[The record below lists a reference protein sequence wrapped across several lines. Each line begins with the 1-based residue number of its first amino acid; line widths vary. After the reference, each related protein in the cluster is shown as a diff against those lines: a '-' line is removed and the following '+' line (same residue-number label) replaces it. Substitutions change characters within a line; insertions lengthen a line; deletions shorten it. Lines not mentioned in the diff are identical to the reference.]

1 MVNGDAGG
9 GDRLALAV
17 LAQHRM
23 ATTQQVHLMISPAV
37 RVEQTRRR
45 LVKLRAEGLI
55 AV

>member
-23 ATTQQVHLMISPAV
+23 ATTQQVHLMISPRCAD
-37 RVEQTRRR
+37 RADQAAAGEATR
-45 LVKLRAEGLI
+45 
-55 AV
+55 